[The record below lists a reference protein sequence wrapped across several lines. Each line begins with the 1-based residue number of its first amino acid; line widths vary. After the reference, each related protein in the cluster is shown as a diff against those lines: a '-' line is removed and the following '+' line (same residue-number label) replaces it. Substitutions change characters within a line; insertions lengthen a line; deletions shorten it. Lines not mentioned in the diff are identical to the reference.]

1 MLSVSSTSS
10 VFQRVE
16 LFRERVTSDKKSLGI
31 IRPGDL
37 PSPSTYITIHRPRLL
52 ADGHEQLATLTTKAL
67 KSTIRVKFVNEQV
80 GEGRGWWNHGRLTSG
95 QFLIFCIIGAGRSW
109 D

>member
-1 MLSVSSTSS
+1 MYPTRVYCVSVIC
-10 VFQRVE
+10 FFLQRVE

-52 ADGHEQLATLTTKAL
+52 EDGHEQLVALTTKAL

-80 GEGRGWWNHGRLTSG
+80 GGVVGGEPAVMVDEGP
-95 QFLIFCIIGAGRSW
+95 FLISW
-109 D
+109 ST